1 MRELQNEKTLDLEN
15 KQELLNTSK
24 ELREFVPEVK
34 TIEEYD
40 KMISDKMVKQYPELF
55 KENVDVNQKDEKEFL
70 IQYLVDDYEKQI
82 ADLE

>member
-40 KMISDKMVKQYPELF
+40 KMISDKMVK
-55 KENVDVNQKDEKEFL
+55 
-70 IQYLVDDYEKQI
+70 
-82 ADLE
+82 